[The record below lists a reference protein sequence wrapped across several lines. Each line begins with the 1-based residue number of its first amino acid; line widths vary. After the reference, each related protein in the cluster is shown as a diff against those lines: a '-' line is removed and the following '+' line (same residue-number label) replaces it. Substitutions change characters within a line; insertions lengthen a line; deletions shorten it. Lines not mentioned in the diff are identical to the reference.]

1 MEEQDVHFR
10 HILLYYF
17 RKGKNAS
24 QAHKKLCAVYGNEA
38 LKERQCRNWFVR
50 FRSGDFSL
58 KNAQRSGR
66 PIEVDETH
74 IKAII
79 DSDRHS
85 TTRDIAE
92 KLNVSHTCIEKKL
105 KMLGYVKKLDLWLP
119 HQLKEIHLTQR
130 ISICD
135 SLLKRNEIDPFLKNL
150 ITGDEK
156 WIVYNNV
163 NRKRSWVMQDE
174 PAQTTSKAEIHQKKI
189 MLSVWWDYK
198 GILYFE
204 LMPQNQTINSNV
216 YVQQLAKLNDA
227 IQEKRPV
234 LSNRKGVVFHHDNA
248 KPHTSL
254 VTRQKLLELGWDVLS
269 HPPYSPDLA
278 PSDYHLFRS
287 MQNSL
292 NGKIFNNADD
302 VRSHL
307 IQFFDSKD
315 QKFYER
321 GIFTLPERW
330 QKVIDKN
337 GQYLIE

>member
-66 PIEVDETH
+66 PVEVDEAH
-74 IKAII
+74 IKTII
-79 DSDRHS
+79 DSDYHS
-85 TTRDIAE
+85 IIRDIAE

-119 HQLKEIHLTQR
+119 HQLKEIHLTQS

-135 SLLKRNEIDPFLKNL
+135 SLLKRNEIDPFLKSL
-150 ITGDEK
+150 ITADEK

-174 PAQTTSKAEIHQKKI
+174 PVQTTSRAEIHQKKI
-189 MLSVWWDYK
+189 MLSVWRDYK

-216 YVQQLAKLNDA
+216 HVQQLAKLNDA
-227 IQEKRPV
+227 IQEKRPI

-248 KPHTSL
+248 KPYTSL

-269 HPPYSPDLA
+269 HPPYSPNLS

-302 VRSHL
+302 IRSHL

-321 GIFTLPERW
+321 GFFTLPERW

>member
-24 QAHKKLCAVYGNEA
+24 QAQKKLCAVYGNEA
-38 LKERQCRNWFVR
+38 LKERQCQNWFAR

-58 KNAQRSGR
+58 KNAQRSSR
-66 PIEVDETH
+66 PVEVDEIH

-79 DSDRHS
+79 DSDRDS

-105 KMLGYVKKLDLWLP
+105 KMLGYVKKLDLWIP

-135 SLLKRNEIDPFLKNL
+135 SLLKRNETDPFLKSL

-163 NRKRSWVMQDE
+163 NQKRSWVMKDE
-174 PAQTTSKAEIHQKKI
+174 PVQATSKAEIHQKKI

-204 LMPQNQTINSNV
+204 LIPQNQTINSNV
-216 YVQQLAKLNDA
+216 YVQQLAKLSDA
-227 IQEKRPV
+227 IQEKRPA

-254 VTRQKLLELGWDVLS
+254 ITRQKLLELGWDVLS

-321 GIFTLPERW
+321 GILTLPERW